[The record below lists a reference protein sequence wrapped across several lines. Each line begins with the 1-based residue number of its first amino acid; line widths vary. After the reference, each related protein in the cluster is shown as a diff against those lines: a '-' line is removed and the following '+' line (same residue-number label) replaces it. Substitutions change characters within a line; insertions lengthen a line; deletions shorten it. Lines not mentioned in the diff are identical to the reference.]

1 MSEKVNELVQK
12 EKKRLQSLDY
22 SHQIK
27 KLTNKKKVIEKQI
40 KDLKAIRDKRDLELS
55 ELEQWGQS

>member
-1 MSEKVNELVQK
+1 MSKIDELVQK
-12 EKKRLQSLDY
+12 EKKRLQALDY

-40 KDLKAIRDKRDLELS
+40 KDLKAIQDKRDLELS
-55 ELEQWGQS
+55 ELEAWEQ